1 MLNVWVCVC
10 FCEWMLGAHLL
21 THVGGRHNETM
32 SIPNRNK
39 MVVYSCPW
47 RSRLYCSS
55 LIWKIIYLF
64 CYPDSPRSLS
74 TRASSRGRWKNRL
87 KKKTSSRRMKHF
99 ACFFQSMRKKR
110 WMDTDWRS
118 RHQLSICY
126 GLAPHTRRVWMVG
139 FDKAVQPWNKFHI
152 RCRLISRNGF
162 ELDLIDFILSP
173 RYANRTDSWCH
184 VEWGLDGGG

>member
-1 MLNVWVCVC
+1 MSWSKKLTNHFKLMYELGCQGDAQCVCVFVSEC
-10 FCEWMLGAHLL
+10 LEHISSL
-21 THVGGRHNETM
+21 TSVGRHNETM

-110 WMDTDWRS
+110 
-118 RHQLSICY
+118 
-126 GLAPHTRRVWMVG
+126 
-139 FDKAVQPWNKFHI
+139 
-152 RCRLISRNGF
+152 
-162 ELDLIDFILSP
+162 
-173 RYANRTDSWCH
+173 
-184 VEWGLDGGG
+184 